1 MEGEEKR
8 TSRRRFLKQLAAT
21 AAFAVGAGAFASSA
35 SAQFHCCRNCAQCG
49 SCGQPGEDAC
59 YVWCDCSGVG
69 ESYCLPECRAPG
81 QGCVPHPGC

>member
-1 MEGEEKR
+1 MRGEEKR

-35 SAQFHCCRNCAQCG
+35 SAQFYCCKNCTLCAECA
-49 SCGQPGEDAC
+49 PGAC
-59 YVWCDCSGVG
+59 WAWCDCSGIG
-69 ESYCLPECRAPG
+69 ESYCWEDPQRGCVT